1 MQSLISSLKNRYLRI
16 LFKSL
21 KMKSIKHISLLFL
34 SILTILSLIGS
45 KNTSEIKEVN
55 PFEPDNR
62 PPKQEIDGYFLV
74 FNDEFNHIGP
84 MKDEY
89 WIAETGFRRNNEHQ
103 WYQSEN
109 GFCKDGRLIITAK
122 KEKVK
127 NPNYTENSSSRKE
140 SREYAE
146 YTSASFITKK
156 EYHQRYD
163 SIMMIM
169 RAKLPLKSG
178 GEEDYGVWPAFW
190 TTGAGAWPHGG
201 EIDIMEYYNGRMI
214 ANFAYKGQGKVEWSG
229 NKEENA
235 TNSYIKNIIEGKA
248 IGFKADEEWL
258 QKYHIWKLIS
268 NGKFLSVYLDDVF
281 MSRIALDTKNKDTS
295 KLEYPYKGNTCN
307 FWINL
312 AFGGNPHPDIEQLA
326 KTTFPRQYE
335 IDYARIYTMKNE

>member
-1 MQSLISSLKNRYLRI
+1 MIK
-16 LFKSL
+16 
-21 KMKSIKHISLLFL
+21 KMKPVKYSSIVFLGIVTMLSLL
-34 SILTILSLIGS
+34 GS
-45 KNTSEIKEVN
+45 KTASGIKEVN

-62 PPKQEIDGYFLV
+62 PPKKNLNGYHLV
-74 FNDEFNHIGP
+74 FNDEFNHEGP
-84 MKDEY
+84 MKEEFWD
-89 WIAETGFRRNNEHQ
+89 AETGFRRNEEHQ
-103 WYQSEN
+103 WYQSKN
-109 GFCKDGRLIITAK
+109 GFCKDGRLVISAR

-127 NPNYTENSSSRKE
+127 NPNFEESSTNWR
-140 SREYAE
+140 RNRAYAE
-146 YTSASFITKK
+146 YTSASFITKN
-156 EYHQRYD
+156 EYHQKYD

-190 TTGAGAWPHGG
+190 TTGAGKWPHGG
-201 EIDIMEYYNGRMI
+201 EIDIMEYYNGRMM
-214 ANFAYKGQGKVEWSG
+214 ANFAYRGQGGVEWCG

-235 TNSYIKNIIEGKA
+235 MNSYLKNIIEGKA

-258 QKYHIWKLIS
+258 KKYHVWKLIG
-268 NGKFLSVYLDDVF
+268 NGKYLSVYLDDVF

-312 AFGGNPHPDIEQLA
+312 AIGGNPHPDLEKLD

-335 IDYARIYTMKNE
+335 IDYARIYTKKNE